1 MAKGKRREKRDK
13 DAPKKALTPYFIFM
27 SERRP
32 ELKKEKPTL
41 DHKQIIFELGAEWN
55 KMKDEDKQKY
65 KLKAEEDKKR
75 YEKENAAYDSKNSTE
90 KGKAQ

>member
-1 MAKGKRREKRDK
+1 MSKGKRREKKDK
-13 DAPKKALTPYFIFM
+13 DAPKKALTPYFCFI

-32 ELKKEKPTL
+32 ELKKEKPNL
-41 DHKQIIFELGAEWN
+41 DHRQIILEMSAEWN

-75 YEKENAAYDSKNSTE
+75 YEKEKAAYDAKNST
-90 KGKAQ
+90 GKSQ

>member
-1 MAKGKRREKRDK
+1 MGKGKRREKKDK
-13 DAPKKALTPYFIFM
+13 DAPKKALTPYFFFI

-41 DHKQIIFELGAEWN
+41 DHRQIILEMSEEWN
-55 KMKDEDKQKY
+55 KMKEEDKQKY

-75 YEKENAAYDSKNSTE
+75 YEKEKAAYDARNSSE
-90 KGKAQ
+90 KGK